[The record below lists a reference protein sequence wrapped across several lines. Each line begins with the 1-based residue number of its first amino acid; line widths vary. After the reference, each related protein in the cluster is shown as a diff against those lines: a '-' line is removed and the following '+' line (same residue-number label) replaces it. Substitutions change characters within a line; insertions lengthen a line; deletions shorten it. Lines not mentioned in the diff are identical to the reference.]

1 MPIMLRAPSCKPF
14 TVSDT
19 PTRTEGITCCLR
31 NQAISG
37 LCVSI
42 WITMDTTAQNA
53 DRPADNCSTDRHH
66 TSTPIGIMK
75 YRPARTVGQVSGRV
89 GLVIRSEEH
98 TSELQSLMRISYAVF
113 SLKKK
118 KNTTPNTN
126 Y

>member
-53 DRPADNCSTDRHH
+53 DRPADNCYNERHH
-66 TSTPIGIMK
+66 TSTPIGIRK
-75 YRPARTVGQVSGRV
+75 YSTARNDGQVSGRG
-89 GLVIRSEEH
+89 GLVLLRS
-98 TSELQSLMRISYAVF
+98 VV
-113 SLKKK
+113 
-118 KNTTPNTN
+118 N
-126 Y
+126 